1 MMRPSRCPVSAW
13 LALACALAAA
23 QAPRP
28 RVTVLP
34 FEGIGVPKGDVL
46 ALTLF
51 FETALQNTGMCQII
65 EQTEVDK
72 ILKSHQYVMSD
83 FNDPTKA
90 VEIGRLIPANHI
102 VLGTVGTLG
111 GKYYVNV
118 KMIEL
123 RTGMNVG
130 ARNATATSLDQLSE
144 ALTDVAWQMMGAP
157 VAAPPPPPSASPS
170 MIPGLSVLEA
180 SLRFFESGQGFPPRE
195 QRVYATVFDGHAARF
210 INWELELKFVTAQA
224 PVDVPIDAH
233 FYRPD
238 GSVLATQDVP
248 GQIQAGWDWYA
259 AWHGWGAPNPGSWTA
274 GTYTVRISVAGN
286 PVASASFVVR

>member
-1 MMRPSRCPVSAW
+1 MLVPAW

-23 QAPRP
+23 QAPQP

-34 FEGIGVPKGDVL
+34 FEGIGVARSDVQ

-51 FETALQNTGMCQII
+51 FETALQNTGRCQII

-102 VLGTVGTLG
+102 VLGTVGTLA

-123 RTGMNVG
+123 RTGTNVG
-130 ARNATATSLDQLSE
+130 ARNATAASLDQLSE
-144 ALTDVAWQMMGAP
+144 TLTDVAGQMMGAP
-157 VAAPPPPPSASPS
+157 VAAPPQPAPPRPWT
-170 MIPGLSVLEA
+170 IPGLSLLGVEVK
-180 SLRFFESGQGFPPRE
+180 FFESGQGFPPIE
-195 QRVYATVFDGHAARF
+195 QRFYATAFDGFAARY
-210 INWELELKFVTAQA
+210 INWELQLKFATTQA

-233 FYRPD
+233 FYRSD
-238 GSVLATQDVP
+238 GSLLAAQNVV
-248 GQIQAGWDWYA
+248 GQIQAGGDWYA
-259 AWHGWGAPNPGSWTA
+259 AWHGWGAPNPGFWTP
-274 GTYTVRISVAGN
+274 GTYTLRLSVAGH
-286 PVASASFVVR
+286 PLASGIFVVR